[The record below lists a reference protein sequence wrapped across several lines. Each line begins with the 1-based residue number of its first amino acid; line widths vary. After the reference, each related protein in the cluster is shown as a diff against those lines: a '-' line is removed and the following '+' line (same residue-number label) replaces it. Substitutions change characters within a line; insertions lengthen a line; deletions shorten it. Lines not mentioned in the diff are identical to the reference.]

1 MPPCG
6 CLINFILGCGYGN
19 EVLALIS
26 HSFLYFIVRAGNGVF
41 AIATLAI
48 FSRVLS
54 PAEYG
59 VYALCMAIAAAAAGV
74 LFHWLNVVVG
84 RFYPVHLDDPIKVMG
99 VAARGF
105 WVASAVAALLFI
117 GVLPFHEVI
126 GVDPVVVAIL
136 FLITLALG
144 RYGLALQVANAQS
157 NPFLYGMLSWAKSGG
172 ALLAGFI
179 LIRYGIGERG
189 ALLGFLAGLVLAIIA
204 FAPKPMLRMKFGS
217 EDKRLAVN
225 MFSFAWPLT
234 FSHLASTLVDVA
246 DRVMIGS
253 LLGVSY
259 VAPYAVAYDLVQQSV
274 GPIMNVL
281 FLAAFPGIVQAL
293 QREGD
298 ESARTRLHALG
309 SRLVSIGLPVAV
321 GIGILASDISEIIL
335 GNGYRQEAA
344 MIMPWLA
351 AAIFVGTFK
360 ICFLD
365 VVFQLRHKAIY
376 QAYIA
381 TLMAVVNIVLN
392 LLLLPRY
399 GVIAAA
405 WSTLAAFT
413 VGALASW
420 IVGRSVFAVPAL
432 GNVVWGSASASTTMA
447 IVMFMLPASSGIV
460 LLSAKAALGLF
471 TYAVMLAA
479 LDVGGHRELLKTFFR
494 QRNR

>member
-6 CLINFILGCGYGN
+6 CRINFILGYGYGN

-84 RFYPVHLDDPIKVMG
+84 RFYPVHLDEPIKVMG

-144 RYGLALQVANAQS
+144 CYGLALQVANAQS

-204 FAPKPMLRMKFGS
+204 FAPKPMLQMKFGS
-217 EDKRLAVN
+217 EDKRLAVD

-274 GPIMNVL
+274 GPMMNVL
-281 FLAAFPGIVQAL
+281 SLAAFPLIVKAF
-293 QREGD
+293 ESAGD
-298 ESARTRLHALG
+298 EQARIRLHALG
-309 SRLVSIGLPVAV
+309 SRLVAVGLPVAV
-321 GIGILASDISEIIL
+321 GVGVLASDISETIF
-335 GNGYRQEAA
+335 GSDYRQDATT
-344 MIMPWLA
+344 IMPWLA
-351 AAIFVGTFK
+351 AAIFVAGYK
-360 ICFLD
+360 SYFLD
-365 VVFQLRHKAIY
+365 VVFQLRHATKY
-376 QAYIA
+376 QGYIA
-381 TLMAVVNIVLN
+381 IVMAVVNILLN

-405 WSTLAAFT
+405 WATFVAFT

-420 IVGRSVFAVPAL
+420 LVGKSVFALPAL
-432 GNVVWGSASASTTMA
+432 GNVFWRSASASATMA
-447 IVMFMLPASSGIV
+447 AVLYLLPLSPGIISVSVKVVVGIV
-460 LLSAKAALGLF
+460 
-471 TYAVMLAA
+471 TYAVTAWA
-479 LDVGGHRELLKTFFR
+479 LDVAGCRRLLKV
-494 QRNR
+494 